1 MPELPRGV
9 GAQVTP
15 DTVHFVAQMVR
26 HNRAMATSFEKW
38 VRKQPP
44 SPACRE
50 MLQILAVY
58 RGVLTTLESQIVQF
72 DVECGE
78 REEVEA

>member
-1 MPELPRGV
+1 M
-9 GAQVTP
+9 TP
-15 DTVHFVAQMVR
+15 DTIHFVAQMVR

-50 MLQILAVY
+50 MLQVLAVY
-58 RGVLTTLESQIVQF
+58 RGVMTNVEEQLVKFDTGLVEEPEHETVQ
-72 DVECGE
+72 
-78 REEVEA
+78 A